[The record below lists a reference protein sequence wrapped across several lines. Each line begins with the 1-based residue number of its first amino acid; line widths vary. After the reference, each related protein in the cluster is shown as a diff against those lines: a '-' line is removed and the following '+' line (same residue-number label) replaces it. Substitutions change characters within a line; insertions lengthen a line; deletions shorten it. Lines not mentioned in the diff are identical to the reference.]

1 MLTVFGACAELE
13 RGYTLQ
19 RQREGI
25 LIAKANNVY
34 KGRKP
39 MEIDKTKFTRM
50 CKEWRNNE
58 RTATSIQ
65 KAFNITSTT
74 FYRWVKA
81 MGV

>member
-25 LIAKANNVY
+25 EIAKANNVY

-39 MEIDKTKFTRM
+39 MEIDEAEFKRY
-50 CKEWRNNE
+50 CKEWRQGS
-58 RTATSIQ
+58 RTAVSIQ
-65 KAFNITSTT
+65 KRFNITAPT
-74 FYRWVKA
+74 FYRWVKEK
-81 MGV
+81 GL